1 MSSKVL
7 LVVEEACSCG
17 VVLSGVFVAVAVKV
31 VGEDRRAAEEYTN
44 VRAWRR
50 VGRGLKRGGEGRG
63 GERNRKERE
72 RGDIPWKH
80 DNSTCHTNHLLR
92 VCKGHAIKDFGPLW
106 TSKMGFSV
114 EASYSVSLLSL
125 PQHDGKG
132 LVVSPPSCQVDMGVQ
147 KVTNG
152 GDKNMTVVLWSSS
165 AAEF

>member
-50 VGRGLKRGGEGRG
+50 VGRGLKRGGEEEERGIGKKGRG
-63 GERNRKERE
+63 E
-72 RGDIPWKH
+72 DIPWKH
-80 DNSTCHTNHLLR
+80 DNSICHTNHLLR
-92 VCKGHAIKDFGPLW
+92 VCEGHAIKDFGPLW

-152 GDKNMTVVLWSSS
+152 GDKNMMVVLWLSS